1 MLGTVLHPEAR
12 CLWPTSVLYG
22 ASRTVE
28 PSDTGLWAQA
38 KHDLILV
45 LPLLWANDF
54 TSLSHSFLL
63 CIMGMTFVP
72 MPHRI

>member
-1 MLGTVLHPEAR
+1 MLGTVLHPEAQ

-22 ASRTVE
+22 ASRTVK

-45 LPLLWANDF
+45 LPLLAVDK
-54 TSLSHSFLL
+54 
-63 CIMGMTFVP
+63 
-72 MPHRI
+72 